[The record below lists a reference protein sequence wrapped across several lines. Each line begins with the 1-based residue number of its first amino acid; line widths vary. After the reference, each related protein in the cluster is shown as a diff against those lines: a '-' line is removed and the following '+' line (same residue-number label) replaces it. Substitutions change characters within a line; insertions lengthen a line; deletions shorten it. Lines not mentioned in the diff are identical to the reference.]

1 MTDNSGDEVSVRS
14 SASSAKSAGRGPP
27 ADSFDTKLKDAE
39 KGGLQQEKEETG
51 DKSKANGGDLGK
63 IKREPQ
69 MLINDE
75 KDNSYGDGK
84 KRQSGTD
91 RDSSLK
97 RKISTYIVKKR
108 IDQRTR

>member
-1 MTDNSGDEVSVRS
+1 
-14 SASSAKSAGRGPP
+14 
-27 ADSFDTKLKDAE
+27 
-39 KGGLQQEKEETG
+39 
-51 DKSKANGGDLGK
+51 
-63 IKREPQ
+63 